1 MTLTHERTS
10 EFLEG
15 ARRARR
21 QIITPEG
28 VALLVD
34 LADYGERVIAFIID
48 LCIWLVLT
56 LAIFIPIIWAIGAS
70 GGSLI
75 AISIALFIGFL
86 VRNLY
91 FVYFELHGVA
101 RLPASAWWG
110 CG

>member
-15 ARRARR
+15 ARRVRR

-28 VALLVD
+28 VPLLVD
-34 LADYGERVIAFIID
+34 LADYGERGIAFIID

-70 GGSLI
+70 GG
-75 AISIALFIGFL
+75 
-86 VRNLY
+86 
-91 FVYFELHGVA
+91 
-101 RLPASAWWG
+101 
-110 CG
+110 